1 VIYLNQKSVF
11 GRQWRKSMMI
21 FDVPTDKSRVAT
33 YIEEELK
40 QKLEKLAA
48 LEDRSVSNFLERL
61 IKQVVEQAEREGKI

>member
-1 VIYLNQKSVF
+1 MF
-11 GRQWRKSMMI
+11 

-61 IKQVVEQAEREGKI
+61 IKQVVEQAEQEGKI

>member
-1 VIYLNQKSVF
+1 
-11 GRQWRKSMMI
+11 MMI

-61 IKQVVEQAEREGKI
+61 IKQVVEQAEREGRI

>member
-1 VIYLNQKSVF
+1 
-11 GRQWRKSMMI
+11 MTI
-21 FDVPTDKSRVAT
+21 FSVPTDKSRVAT

-61 IKQVVEQAEREGKI
+61 IKQVVEHAEQEGKI

>member
-1 VIYLNQKSVF
+1 
-11 GRQWRKSMMI
+11 MMI

>member
-1 VIYLNQKSVF
+1 
-11 GRQWRKSMMI
+11 MMF
-21 FDVPTDKSRVAT
+21 FDVPTDKARVAT

-61 IKQVVEQAEREGKI
+61 IKQVVEQAEQEGKI

>member
-1 VIYLNQKSVF
+1 
-11 GRQWRKSMMI
+11 MMI
-21 FDVPTDKSRVAT
+21 FEVPTDKSRVAT

>member
-1 VIYLNQKSVF
+1 
-11 GRQWRKSMMI
+11 MTI
-21 FDVPTDKSRVAT
+21 FSVPTDKSRVAT

-61 IKQVVEQAEREGKI
+61 IKQIVEQAEREGKI

>member
-1 VIYLNQKSVF
+1 
-11 GRQWRKSMMI
+11 MMI

-61 IKQVVEQAEREGKI
+61 IKQVVDQAEREGRI

>member
-1 VIYLNQKSVF
+1 MGETMTVF
-11 GRQWRKSMMI
+11 S
-21 FDVPTDKSRVAT
+21 VPTDKSRVAT

-61 IKQVVEQAEREGKI
+61 IKQIVEQAEREGKI

>member
-1 VIYLNQKSVF
+1 MTVF
-11 GRQWRKSMMI
+11 S
-21 FDVPTDKSRVAT
+21 VPTDKSRVAT

-61 IKQVVEQAEREGKI
+61 IKQIVEQAEREGKI